1 MKIGFIGAGNMAT
14 AIIGGLVGSGFEKKN
29 IFVFD
34 VMEDKLSCFADMGLS
49 VSDSALSLTESSDII
64 VLAVKPQQ
72 YGEVIRGISSAA
84 SMEKTFVSIAAGITV
99 DYVRGKLGINAP
111 VVRVMPNTPL
121 LVGKGATA
129 LSPSEN
135 VGEVLENLIN
145 GNALNKFYEMIEMQ
159 GGDIEKM
166 IVSDK
171 VVSVKSKKSGFVKKI
186 NTIGLGEI
194 VRKLGG
200 GRYQKEDDIDPT
212 VGIVLTVK
220 QGDYV
225 LEDEEILKVYIND
238 KDISI
243 DEILNCFEIDN
254 TSGGVLPLVYELVK

>member
-34 VMEDKLSCFADMGLS
+34 VMEDKLGCFADMGLS

-72 YGEVIRGISSAA
+72 YGEVICGISSAA

-135 VGEVLENLIN
+135 VGEEVFRVVRSMFENSGVVELLPESLMNEVISVNGSSPAYIYLFAKAVCDSAEKQGIDRDVAMKLFISVLEGSAEMLRSSGDDPDTLIKKVSSK
-145 GNALNKFYEMIEMQ
+145 GGTTIAALERLYAH
-159 GGDIEKM
+159 
-166 IVSDK
+166 
-171 VVSVKSKKSGFVKKI
+171 GFEEAV
-186 NTIGLGEI
+186 
-194 VRKLGG
+194 
-200 GRYQKEDDIDPT
+200 DDAMRACT
-212 VGIVLTVK
+212 K
-220 QGDYV
+220 RAA
-225 LEDEEILKVYIND
+225 
-238 KDISI
+238 
-243 DEILNCFEIDN
+243 
-254 TSGGVLPLVYELVK
+254 ELAAEA